1 MKTIKDYIQ
10 GEHFVYG
17 KKNCVVLEHMD
28 DGTLCMVLDEDFKS
42 ALGETNNFAESKLRK
57 KLNGEYLDEWVKNG
71 ASRESFMLMQVDLTA
86 NDGLKDYGTCECFLA
101 PRTCD
106 QHRKY
111 RYLIP
116 NPKNDWEW
124 TATAY
129 STKNNGCSYVAY
141 QVTGTGGLNGYI
153 NYVYNAYGVR
163 PIFKL
168 NPDAVIIPKSDDTET
183 LKIKVDKLEN
193 MLHDSFQGHLL
204 NALHDL
210 EKKYAEKEQAYIV
223 ERTAREELQKKCDA
237 MTVQQGHWVY
247 DPNAIDWG
255 LGGWICNLCGHRND
269 NLPNNQPD
277 SNPYIYAGSR
287 YCPACGAK
295 MVKEPKS

>member
-10 GEHFVYG
+10 GERFVYG
-17 KKNCVVLEHMD
+17 KKNCMVLEHMN
-28 DGTLCMVLDEDFKS
+28 DGTLCMVLDEDFESKF
-42 ALGETNNFAESKLRK
+42 GETNNFAESELRK
-57 KLNGEYLDEWVKNG
+57 KLNGEYLDEWVTNG
-71 ASRESFMLMQVDLTA
+71 ADRASFVLMQVDLTE

-116 NPKNDWEW
+116 NPKGNWEW

-129 STKNNGCSYVAY
+129 STKANGYSLTAY
-141 QVTGTGGLNGYI
+141 QVTVAGGLSI
-153 NYVYNAYGVR
+153 NYSVNVAYGVR
-163 PIFKL
+163 PLFKL
-168 NPDAVIIPKSDDTET
+168 NPDAVIVPESNDTET
-183 LKIKVDKLEN
+183 LKINVDKLE
-193 MLHDSFQGHLL
+193 

-210 EKKYAEKEQAYIV
+210 EKKYTEKEKAYIA
-223 ERTAREELQKKCDA
+223 ERIAKEELQKKCDA
-237 MTVQQGHWVY
+237 MTAQKGHWVY

-255 LGGWICNLCGHRND
+255 MGGWVCNLCGNRNN
-269 NLPNNQPD
+269 NLPILQQD
-277 SNPYIYAGSR
+277 CNPYLYAGSQ

-295 MVKEPKS
+295 MVKEQES